1 MGDGHSMRTGSLRW
15 ARIIRGIAG
24 LLCTAAAWEA
34 FSRSGIFPQSIVP
47 DLMSIGQ
54 SLWIMTLDGTIFIH
68 IAYTLSR
75 VVMGLTIACVV
86 SIPVGVLMGRSW
98 IAERFFKGP
107 LSALMPI
114 PSLAW
119 VPIFILWFGVGN
131 RTTIL
136 VVSYAAA
143 FPMIYN
149 TWVGVR
155 AIRPIWIRSAV
166 GMGADVRMIFW
177 HVVMPGALPFILAGL
192 RQSFGRAWIAVIG
205 AELLAG
211 TDYGLGRLIFEAK
224 EWLST
229 DVMLGA
235 IGVIGLIGLLAEKAI
250 FEVVDQRT
258 IVRWGMVQSDAQ
270 ASAQ

>member
-1 MGDGHSMRTGSLRW
+1 M
-15 ARIIRGIAG
+15 RGITG
-24 LLCTAAAWEA
+24 LLFVGAAWEA
-34 FSRSGIFPQSIVP
+34 FSYSGIFPQSIVP
-47 DLMSIGQ
+47 DILRIAQ
-54 SLWIMTLDGTIFIH
+54 ALWAMILSGVIFLH
-68 IAYTLSR
+68 IAYTLAR
-75 VVMGLTIACVV
+75 VISGLMIACAIA
-86 SIPVGVLMGRSW
+86 IPVGMLMGRSW

-107 LSALMPI
+107 LSVLMPI
-114 PSLAW
+114 PSLAL

-136 VVSYAAA
+136 VVAYAAA

-149 TWVGVR
+149 VWVGVR
-155 AIRPIWIRSAV
+155 SIRSIWIRSAI
-166 GMGADVRMIFW
+166 GMGADLRMVFR
-177 HVVMPGALPFILAGL
+177 HVVMPGALPFILTGL

-235 IGVIGLIGLLAEKAI
+235 IAVIGVIGLLAEKIVFEAI
-250 FEVVDQRT
+250 DKRT
-258 IVRWGMVQSDAQ
+258 VVRWGMVQSATQ
-270 ASAQ
+270 SASE